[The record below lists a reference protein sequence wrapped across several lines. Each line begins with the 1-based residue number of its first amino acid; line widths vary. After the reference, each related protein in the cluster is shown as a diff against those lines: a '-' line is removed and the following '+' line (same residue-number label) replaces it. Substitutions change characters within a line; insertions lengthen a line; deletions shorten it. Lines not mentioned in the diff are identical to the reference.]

1 MRRAGVIAVLAG
13 VALTGCG
20 GGGAKTPTSASGR
33 TATAAP
39 SGATT
44 AAPSGTASAAP
55 KPRLAASHPCPNASG
70 FTCSTLA
77 VALDHSGR
85 TAGTLDLPVAV
96 AENAGAPVLAVLT
109 GGPGQGGVAF
119 VPRVRARMRAL
130 LGRYRLVMIDQ
141 RGTGGD
147 ALRCPALQRAMGT
160 SDLTVPPADAV
171 ESCAR
176 RLGPNRRFYS
186 TADTV
191 EDLDALRVALGAGK
205 LTLDGTSYGTFVAER
220 YAIAHPDRVAKLVLD
235 SVVPAASLDG
245 LEVDGM
251 RESARVLRAVC
262 RAQHCPGDPAAD
274 LAAVVRARHDGP
286 ELYDTLVALSVGAPN
301 FPGVN
306 AALRAARRGDA
317 TRLERLVR
325 AVRRAQRAPAGVLS
339 QGLHAATICADL
351 RPPWGS
357 SSAPLAGREAALRQA
372 AARTDPAPFD
382 RATVIGNGVA
392 QTCLR
397 WPPTPGPPQPRAVDL
412 PNVPTLLLAGGRDL
426 STPLPWARLQR
437 AHTPNGKLVVVPD
450 SGHSVQSR
458 APGGEGRRAVQRFL
472 LG

>member
-1 MRRAGVIAVLAG
+1 MDVHAVGVRRVGAIALLIAL
-13 VALTGCG
+13 VAGCG
-20 GGGAKTPTSASGR
+20 GGGGKPAATAAR
-33 TATAAP
+33 TATAP
-39 SGATT
+39 PAT
-44 AAPSGTASAAP
+44 GAP
-55 KPRLAASHPCPNASG
+55 KPAPRLTAQHACANARG
-70 FTCSTLA
+70 FTCSTLE
-77 VALDHSGR
+77 VPLDHSAH
-85 TAGTLDLPVAV
+85 TPGTLPLRVAV
-96 AENAGAPVLAVLT
+96 ADKPGAPVLLVLT

-130 LGRYRLVMIDQ
+130 VRRYRLVMLDQ
-141 RGTGGD
+141 RGTGAG

-160 SDLTVPPADAV
+160 SDLTVPPPATVAA
-171 ESCAR
+171 CAAT
-176 RLGPNRRFYS
+176 LGPNRRFYS

-191 EDLDALRVALGAGK
+191 EDLEALRVALGADK

-220 YAIAHPDRVAKLVLD
+220 YAIAHPDRVARLVLD
-235 SVVPAASLDG
+235 SVVPVASLDG

-251 RESARVLRAVC
+251 RETARVLRAVC

-274 LAAVVRARHDGP
+274 LAAVVRKRHDGP
-286 ELYDTLVALSVGAPN
+286 ELYDTLVALSVGAPT

-306 AALRAARRGDA
+306 AALRSARRGDT
-317 TRLERLVR
+317 TRLDRIVR

-357 SSAPLAGREAALRQA
+357 SAAPLAGREAALEQA
-372 AARTDPAPFD
+372 AAKADPTPFD
-382 RATVIGNGVA
+382 RATVVGNGLA

-397 WPPTPGPPQPRAVDL
+397 WPPTPAPPTPRAADL

-426 STPLPWARLQR
+426 STPLPWAREQA
-437 AHTPNGKLVVVPD
+437 AHSPGGRLVVVPD

-458 APGGEGRRAVQRFL
+458 SPNGEGRRAVERFL

>member
-1 MRRAGVIAVLAG
+1 MRRAGVVAVVAG
-13 VALTGCG
+13 VAVAGCG
-20 GGGAKTPTSASGR
+20 GGAATTGSGAAASGR

-39 SGATT
+39 AAGATR
-44 AAPSGTASAAP
+44 PAP
-55 KPRLAASHPCPNASG
+55 KPRLSASRACPNAGG
-70 FTCSTLA
+70 FTCSKLA
-77 VALDHSGR
+77 VPLDHSGR
-85 TAGTLDLPVAV
+85 TPGTLHLPVAV
-96 AENAGAPVLAVLT
+96 ADKAGAPVLLVLT

-160 SDLTVPPADAV
+160 SDLTVPPASAV

-191 EDLDALRVALGAGK
+191 EDLDALRVALGADK

-274 LAAVVRARHDGP
+274 LAAVVRARHDGVGGP
-286 ELYDTLVALSVGAPN
+286 EIYDTLVALSVGAPS

-306 AALRAARRGDA
+306 GALRAARGGDT

-357 SSAPLAGREAALRQA
+357 SSAPLSGREAALRRA

-397 WPPTPGPPQPRAVDL
+397 WPPTPSPAQPRTVDL
-412 PNVPTLLLAGGRDL
+412 PNVPTLLLAGDRDL
-426 STPLPWARLQR
+426 STPLPWAREQA
-437 AHTPNGKLVVVPD
+437 AHSPGGRLVIVKG

-458 APGGEGRRAVQRFL
+458 GRPPAGRQAVRRFL

>member
-1 MRRAGVIAVLAG
+1 VRRAVLLGAL
-13 VALTGCG
+13 VAALTGCG
-20 GGGAKTPTSASGR
+20 GGKSSGPTPSAPASDR
-33 TATAAP
+33 PATAGTSGSAP
-39 SGATT
+39 SSP
-44 AAPSGTASAAP
+44 AAPV
-55 KPRLAASHPCPNASG
+55 PRLAASKPCPDASG

-77 VALDHSGR
+77 VPLDHSGGAR
-85 TAGTLDLPVAV
+85 GTLALHVA
-96 AENAGAPVLAVLT
+96 AADNASAPVLVVLT

-130 LGRYRLVMIDQ
+130 LRRYRLVMFDQ
-141 RGTGGD
+141 RGTGAG

-160 SDLTVPPADAV
+160 SDLTVPPPSAVDA
-171 ESCAR
+171 CAR
-176 RLGPNRRFYS
+176 TLGPQRRFYS

-191 EDLDALRVALGAGK
+191 ADLEALRVALHADK

-220 YAIAHPDRVAKLVLD
+220 YAIAHPDRVARLVLD

-251 RESARVLRAVC
+251 HEAGRVLRDVC
-262 RAQHCPGDPAAD
+262 RVQHCPGDPAAD
-274 LAAVVRARHDGP
+274 LAAVVNARHDGP
-286 ELYDTLVALSVGAPN
+286 AIYDTLVALSVGAPT

-306 AALRAARRGDA
+306 AALRAARRGQ
-317 TRLERLVR
+317 TMRLDRLVR
-325 AVRRAQRAPAGVLS
+325 NVRRAQRAPAGVLS

-351 RPPWGS
+351 KPPWGS
-357 SSAPLAGREAALRQA
+357 SAVPLAGRKEALDA
-372 AARTDPAPFD
+372 AAAKADPAPFD
-382 RATVIGNGVA
+382 RATVTGNGLA

-397 WPPTPGPPQPRAVDL
+397 WPPTPAPPQPKTGDL

-426 STPLPWARLQR
+426 STPMPWAREQA
-437 AHTPNGKLVVVPD
+437 AHSPGGRLVVVPD

-458 APGGEGRRAVQRFL
+458 SSSGEGRRAVERFL

>member
-1 MRRAGVIAVLAG
+1 MLGRVRRAVLLG
-13 VALTGCG
+13 ALGAAALSGCG
-20 GGGAKTPTSASGR
+20 GGGKP
-33 TATAAP
+33 
-39 SGATT
+39 ATT
-44 AAPSGTASAAP
+44 AIGSRTAPAAGRAAFPAP
-55 KPRLAASHPCPNASG
+55 KPRLTASRPCPNARG
-70 FTCSTLA
+70 FTCSTLT

-85 TAGTLDLPVAV
+85 TAGTLHLPVA
-96 AENAGAPVLAVLT
+96 AADNADAPRGVLVVLT

-130 LGRYRLVMIDQ
+130 LRDYRMVMLDQ
-141 RGTGGD
+141 RGTGKV
-147 ALRCPALQRAMGT
+147 ALECPALQRAMGT
-160 SDLTVPPADAV
+160 SDLTVPPRGSV
-171 ESCAR
+171 EACAR
-176 RLGPNRRFYS
+176 RLGPRRRFYS

-191 EDLDALRVALGAGK
+191 ADVDALRVALGADK

-220 YAIAHPDRVAKLVLD
+220 YAMAYPTRVARLVLD
-235 SVVPAASLDG
+235 SVVPAAGLDG

-251 RESARVLRAVC
+251 REVARVLRAVC
-262 RAQHCPGDPAAD
+262 RAQRCPGDPAAD

-286 ELYDTLVALSVGAPN
+286 EIYDTLVALSVGAPT
-301 FPGVN
+301 FPGVL

-317 TRLERLVR
+317 RRLERIVR
-325 AVRRAQRAPAGVLS
+325 VVRRAQRAPAPVLS

-351 RPPWGS
+351 HPPWGGAA
-357 SSAPLAGREAALRQA
+357 APLAGRDAALRQA

-382 RATVIGNGVA
+382 RATVTGNGVV

-397 WPPTPGPPQPRAVDL
+397 WPPTPAPPAPRTADL

-426 STPLPWARLQR
+426 STPLPWAREQA
-437 AHTPNGKLVVVPD
+437 AHSPGGRLVVVPD

-458 APGGEGRRAVQRFL
+458 APGGEGRRAARRFL